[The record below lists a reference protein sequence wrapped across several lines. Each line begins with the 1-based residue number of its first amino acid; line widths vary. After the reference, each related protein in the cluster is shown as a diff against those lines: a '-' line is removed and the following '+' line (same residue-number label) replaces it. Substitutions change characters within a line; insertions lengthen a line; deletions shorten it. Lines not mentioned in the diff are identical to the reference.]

1 MTLLE
6 KAEKK
11 PTKSTWIIA
20 VIVATL
26 CTIGLGI
33 YYFYGSRELRGMDIA
48 MLFIIIGFVAY
59 GATQTIIRG
68 VLTAIAIY
76 LATATAGTF
85 YRVLAPYA
93 RSFLAVVGRIG
104 LSRPPA
110 GDVDTS
116 ALGLSFAFAAVVL
129 WVVLEVLFRAALPD
143 THLAFLGP
151 ADRVGGALVYL
162 VVGILV
168 AALAF
173 SIVGYGV
180 AGRAAHNQASLRPEF
195 NRVIDLIYRTQS
207 FWFAGRPPAIYVYD

>member
-11 PTKSTWIIA
+11 PTKSQGIIA

-33 YYFYGSRELRGMDIA
+33 YYFYSSRELRGMDVA

-59 GATQTIIRG
+59 GTTQNIIRG
-68 VLTAIAIY
+68 ILTIIAIY
-76 LATATAGTF
+76 LATAVAGTF
-85 YRVLAPYA
+85 YRALAPYA
-93 RSFLAVVGRIG
+93 RSFLDVVARFG

-116 ALGLSFAFAAVVL
+116 ALALSFAFASVVL
-129 WVVLEVLFRAALPD
+129 WVVLEIAFRAALPD

-162 VVGILV
+162 LVGILV

-180 AGRAAHNQASLRPEF
+180 AGRAAHNRAGFRPEF
-195 NRVIDLIYRTQS
+195 NQVIELIYRSQS
-207 FWFAGRPPAIYVYD
+207 FWFTERPPAIYVYD